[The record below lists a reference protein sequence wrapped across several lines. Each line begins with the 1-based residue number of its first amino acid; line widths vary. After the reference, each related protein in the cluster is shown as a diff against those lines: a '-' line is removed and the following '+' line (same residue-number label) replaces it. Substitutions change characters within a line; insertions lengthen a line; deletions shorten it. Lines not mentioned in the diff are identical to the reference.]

1 MPARILQ
8 KTREF
13 GLFSRDFFAAHG
25 READVGNISFQ
36 PFSETRTM
44 IRVNI
49 TTGDLEAIL
58 RQHEIPAREWGQWS
72 ALVFQGKRPSKEL
85 IHRVHRVPN
94 YIAALKSILI
104 ELSKQCK
111 HKFPPPD
118 YKSPCS
124 YESLRCKA
132 S

>member
-1 MPARILQ
+1 
-8 KTREF
+8 
-13 GLFSRDFFAAHG
+13 
-25 READVGNISFQ
+25 
-36 PFSETRTM
+36 M
-44 IRVNI
+44 IHVNM
-49 TTGDLEAIL
+49 TTGDLETIL
-58 RQHEIPAREWGQWS
+58 RQHEIPAREWGEWS
-72 ALVFQGKRPSKEL
+72 ALVFQSKRPSKEL

-104 ELSKQCK
+104 ELSKESK

-118 YKSPCS
+118 FKSPCS

>member
-1 MPARILQ
+1 
-8 KTREF
+8 
-13 GLFSRDFFAAHG
+13 
-25 READVGNISFQ
+25 
-36 PFSETRTM
+36 M

-72 ALVFQGKRPSKEL
+72 ALVFEGKRPSKDL
-85 IHRVHRVPN
+85 IHRVHRVPS
-94 YIAALKSILI
+94 YIAALNSILV
-104 ELSKQCK
+104 ELSKNVK

-118 YKSPCS
+118 YRSPCS

>member
-1 MPARILQ
+1 MPSQNLQ
-8 KTREF
+8 KSREF
-13 GLFSRDFFAAHG
+13 GLFARDFFVAHG

-36 PFSETRTM
+36 PFSETHTM

-49 TTGDLEAIL
+49 TTGDLESIL
-58 RQHEIPAREWGQWS
+58 RQHEIPAREWGEWS
-72 ALVFQGKRPSKEL
+72 ALVFQGKRPSEEI

-111 HKFPPPD
+111 HKVP
-118 YKSPCS
+118 
-124 YESLRCKA
+124 
-132 S
+132 

>member
-1 MPARILQ
+1 
-8 KTREF
+8 
-13 GLFSRDFFAAHG
+13 
-25 READVGNISFQ
+25 
-36 PFSETRTM
+36 M
-44 IRVNI
+44 IHVNM

-72 ALVFQGKRPSKEL
+72 ALVFQHQRPSKEL

-111 HKFPPPD
+111 HKVPPPD

>member
-1 MPARILQ
+1 
-8 KTREF
+8 
-13 GLFSRDFFAAHG
+13 
-25 READVGNISFQ
+25 
-36 PFSETRTM
+36 M
-44 IRVNI
+44 IHVNM

-72 ALVFQGKRPSKEL
+72 ALVFQSKRPSKEL